1 MENLEKS
8 IEKESTAAS
17 NYSSTSLANKNKD
30 SRNKAQDKIRCQL
43 LSEFTDAYIIPSEKN
58 ENTQSRPFPSEF
70 QKKMED
76 LIGPSELN
84 NKELETDKS
93 SILLKIINQ
102 LKPCKT
108 SCQSLVQPEPSEAK
122 TVEKRPSKRDNIL
135 CNMFEEPKTLIKS
148 RRYISSKEDAQF
160 PVLDD
165 GDFM

>member
-1 MENLEKS
+1 
-8 IEKESTAAS
+8 
-17 NYSSTSLANKNKD
+17 
-30 SRNKAQDKIRCQL
+30 
-43 LSEFTDAYIIPSEKN
+43 
-58 ENTQSRPFPSEF
+58 
-70 QKKMED
+70 MED

-108 SCQSLVQPEPSEAK
+108 SCQSLVQPEPSEKYISTPPYSLSKNSLIQAK